1 MEWNHEKDKN
11 WKDKQLN
18 AQERKW
24 LLWSI
29 LEALK

>member
-18 AQERKW
+18 ARKEMAFMEY
-24 LLWSI
+24 LRS
-29 LEALK
+29 LK